1 MTLKHNTEIEIRA
14 AVPSDSDDIC
24 RLNGEELGYPYPPEK
39 TREKLARLLE
49 SGSDRILVAVGD
61 GRVVGYVHAC
71 DYDVLYAPHM
81 KNIMGIAVSYDFR
94 RRGAGK
100 ALISA
105 VEQWAKESG
114 AAGIRLVSG
123 KSREGAHA
131 FYRGIGFTGGKEQ
144 LNFKKLL

>member
-1 MTLKHNTEIEIRA
+1 MEREREIVIRA

-24 RLNGEELGYPYPPEK
+24 RLSEKELGYSYPREK
-39 TREKLARLLE
+39 TREKLVRLLE
-49 SGSDRILVAVGD
+49 SASDRIFVAIDGGLVI
-61 GRVVGYVHAC
+61 GYIHAC

-81 KNIMGIAVSYDFR
+81 KDILGIAVSSDFR

-100 ALISA
+100 ALIRA
-105 VEQWAKESG
+105 VEQWAAESG

-123 KSREGAHA
+123 KTREGAHA